1 MSAVYNICRQAI
13 LRKEYLAAF
22 LKAAFGAVSVDQGT
36 ETEHQEIGTI
46 HPNMTGSVGAEWY
59 HLRSGEEVLTCL
71 DIYLEESATIS
82 FPDLSSDWMPFLWL
96 EGQVG
101 LNQTLE
107 TTDKIVCL
115 DGADQ
120 ALPYNAQS
128 YLHNVALGNA
138 TFVVGFDSTWPHIVS
153 ASGDG

>member
-1 MSAVYNICRQAI
+1 
-13 LRKEYLAAF
+13 
-22 LKAAFGAVSVDQGT
+22 
-36 ETEHQEIGTI
+36 
-46 HPNMTGSVGAEWY
+46 
-59 HLRSGEEVLTCL
+59 
-71 DIYLEESATIS
+71 
-82 FPDLSSDWMPFLWL
+82 MPFLWL

-107 TTDKIVCL
+107 TTDNIVCL

-153 ASGDG
+153 ASGDGWFIDEPHPIGPPFNQEGT